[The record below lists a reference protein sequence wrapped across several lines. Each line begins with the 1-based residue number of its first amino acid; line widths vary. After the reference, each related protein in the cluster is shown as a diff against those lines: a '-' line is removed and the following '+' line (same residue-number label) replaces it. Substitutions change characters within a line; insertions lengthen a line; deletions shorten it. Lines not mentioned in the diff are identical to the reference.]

1 VEEKPRGQNK
11 RKSHSSGINMG
22 REHSCGS
29 TVGMQKRS
37 FSTTKETEHN
47 VGAHMRK
54 QNTGWEH
61 SSGNMALG
69 WEHRPENRTWS
80 GSTQVQLREQ
90 NTCMLGAQ
98 LMEKNIR
105 RKNSTCNRT
114 SGITTAL
121 GTEHREGAELTN
133 RK

>member
-1 VEEKPRGQNK
+1 
-11 RKSHSSGINMG
+11 MG

-37 FSTTKETEHN
+37 FSTTQETEHN
-47 VGAHMRK
+47 VGAHVRK
-54 QNTGWEH
+54 QNKGWVH

-80 GSTQVQLREQ
+80 GSKQVQLRSTAHGK
-90 NTCMLGAQ
+90 NTRW
-98 LMEKNIR
+98 EHR
-105 RKNSTCNRT
+105 TSNRT
-114 SGITTAL
+114 RGKTTAL